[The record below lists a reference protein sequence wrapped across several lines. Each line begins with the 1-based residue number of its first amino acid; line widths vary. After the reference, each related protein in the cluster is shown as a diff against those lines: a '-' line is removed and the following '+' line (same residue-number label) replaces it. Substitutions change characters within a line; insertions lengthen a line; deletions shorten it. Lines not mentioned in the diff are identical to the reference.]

1 LYIYS
6 YYKNKLK
13 VMKNKELIKGNQGLK
28 KEEIDLLREKFIN
41 EYSKNKGWNSK
52 ELSTSQMLEIV
63 SQKEYRS
70 PGLILG

>member
-1 LYIYS
+1 MS
-6 YYKNKLK
+6 ENKI
-13 VMKNKELIKGNQGLK
+13 NGSQPLK
-28 KEEIDLLREKFIN
+28 KEEVDLLREKFIS
-41 EYSKNKGWNSK
+41 EYSKNKGWNPN